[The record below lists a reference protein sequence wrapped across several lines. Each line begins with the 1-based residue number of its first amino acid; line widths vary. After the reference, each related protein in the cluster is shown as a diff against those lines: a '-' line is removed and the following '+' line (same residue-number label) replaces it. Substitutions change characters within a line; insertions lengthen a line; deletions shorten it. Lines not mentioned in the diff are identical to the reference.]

1 VRSLLGLVLLLI
13 LAPATALAKEG
24 PRTLLI
30 CGADACREDRGAAWR
45 QASTIDMRS
54 HRGPV
59 HGGVFFEVAFLDGRG
74 VPTSPA
80 ALRYVPELRAT
91 RAARAGGPAW
101 FRARPA
107 LVREL
112 DKLTKGLA
120 PRSASALTDPP
131 GWPVAYA
138 VPNTEAP
145 EEVSRVAW
153 VWFAVA
159 GLVVMLGAAAAR
171 SRRRPRAVEPI

>member
-1 VRSLLGLVLLLI
+1 MLLLI
-13 LAPATALAKEG
+13 LAPPSALAKEG

-30 CGADACREDRGAAWR
+30 CGADACREDRAAAWR

-59 HGGVFFEVAFLDGRG
+59 HGGVFYEVAFLDERG

-91 RAARAGGPAW
+91 RAPRAGGPAW

-112 DKLTKGLA
+112 DKLTRNLA
-120 PRSASALTDPP
+120 PRPASALTDPP

-138 VPNTEAP
+138 LPNTGAPDEA
-145 EEVSRVAW
+145 SRVAW
-153 VWFAVA
+153 GWFAVA
-159 GLVVMLGAAAAR
+159 SLVVVLVAAAAR

>member
-1 VRSLLGLVLLLI
+1 MLLLI
-13 LAPATALAKEG
+13 LVPPVALAKEG
-24 PRTLLI
+24 PRTLLV

-54 HRGPV
+54 QRAPA
-59 HGGVFFEVAFLDGRG
+59 HGGVFFDVAFLDERG

-91 RAARAGGPAW
+91 RDVRPRGPAW

-112 DKLTKGLA
+112 DKLTRGLA
-120 PRSASALTDPP
+120 PRPARALTDPP

-138 VPNTEAP
+138 VPNTGAP
-145 EEVSRVAW
+145 EEASRVAW
-153 VWFAVA
+153 GWLALA
-159 GLVVMLGAAAAR
+159 GLVVVLVAAAAR